1 MNILPDSRK
10 ELASKLAPRTPRA
23 RLAAPLAIAGALAL
37 GQVVWLGA
45 CRRSADTEPPAIT
58 IDQACAAT
66 AMNAGKATTPA
77 FIHWIKDARLDVR
90 GAVLASRLVQAE
102 QDRYRNVVDVVDK
115 IRKAVAETGVP
126 LTRLSVDLASDK
138 PSIADV
144 DQKQQDLA
152 VDQHFELVK
161 LADRLGCKQVSIP
174 LRSSRGVYAQQLDAA
189 AKGLI
194 KLWDKMVGGF
204 ELQLMND
211 VSVIPTEGK
220 NLIIVAAMKNRF
232 DLQLMSWGDG
242 SGVPTSGNNLVIVG
256 IDSNDLLHI
265 RIYDAA
271 GNRITDTDEAKL
283 PAAQA
288 AAIATLKQRLP
299 GLLPP
304 HVLTDAEK
312 AQVIGEATSIVG
324 QTHVLH
330 FRIFDGDGK
339 KVVDTDETKLTEK
352 ARQIGDLRNRLPG
365 LLPPH
370 VPTDAEKAQ
379 VIGEATSIVGYP
391 AIEILVRNGS
401 GLSSNGVWL
410 ADVLTAVLRDRP
422 DCKVGVLLDVAKLDY
437 SPRSAFDELVFG
449 VSPKPDKPREAASPK
464 PAEKDDAKPNEKG
477 GAKPDEKTPTC
488 YVRAIV
494 FEARDP
500 LPGAGVADEPQ
511 VAGLDYLDWD
521 YFRSKGFAGDLSIR
535 YLGAE
540 PGKGLKGAIKLV
552 KDRAAQGRR

>member
-37 GQVVWLGA
+37 GQVIWLGA
-45 CRRSADTEPPAIT
+45 CRRSTGAEPPAIT
-58 IDQACAAT
+58 IDQECAAT
-66 AMNAGKATTPA
+66 AMNAGKTTTPA
-77 FIHWIKDARLDVR
+77 FIRWIKDARLDVH

-126 LTRLSVDLASDK
+126 LTRLSVDLASDE

-152 VDQHFELVK
+152 VDQHFKLVK
-161 LADRLGCKQVSIP
+161 LADQLGCKQVSIP
-174 LRSSRGVYAQQLDAA
+174 LRSSRGVYAQQRDAA

-220 NLIIVAAMKNRF
+220 NLIIVAAVKNRF

-256 IDSNDLLHI
+256 IDSNGLLHI

-271 GNRITDTDEAKL
+271 GNRITVTDEAKL

-288 AAIATLKQRLP
+288 AAIAILKQQLP

-312 AQVIGEATSIVG
+312 VQVIGEATSIVG
-324 QTHVLH
+324 QTYVLH

-352 ARQIGDLRNRLPG
+352 ARQIGDLRKQLPG

-391 AIEILVRNGS
+391 AIEILVRNES

-410 ADVLTAVLRDRP
+410 ADVLKAVLCARQ
-422 DCKVGVLLDVAKLDY
+422 DCKGKVGVLLDVAKLDY
-437 SPRSAFDELVFG
+437 NPRSAFNELVFA
-449 VSPKPDKPREAASPK
+449 VSCTPKPG
-464 PAEKDDAKPNEKG
+464 EKD

-488 YVRAIV
+488 YVHAIV

-500 LPGAGVADEPQ
+500 LPARGLRASPRSPASTTWTGTTSARRASPAISRSGIWVPRRARGSRTRSSSSRTAPPKAGASVPWPQ
-511 VAGLDYLDWD
+511 
-521 YFRSKGFAGDLSIR
+521 KI
-535 YLGAE
+535 
-540 PGKGLKGAIKLV
+540 
-552 KDRAAQGRR
+552 